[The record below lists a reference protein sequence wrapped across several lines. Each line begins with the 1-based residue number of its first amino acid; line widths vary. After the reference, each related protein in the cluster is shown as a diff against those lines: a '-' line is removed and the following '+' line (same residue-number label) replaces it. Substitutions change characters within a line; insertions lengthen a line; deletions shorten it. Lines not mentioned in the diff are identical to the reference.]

1 MGMAGSPT
9 PQRPPSASQ
18 GTPNH
23 NMAQG
28 QQSQHSTPQPA
39 PQNQTPANQQ
49 QPNSAATPQ
58 TPTFPSNA
66 QNPAVNGAPPAAA
79 PLSPSSVTRE
89 QERMMVLLSI
99 NNELLYESIRM
110 QQTLHEFKEDS
121 GPPEA
126 GAAPSREEMMA
137 QQDYN
142 QCMRRLQGNLSYLAT
157 MVDRDRKPATLP
169 PSPAYLTPPPLNMK
183 IPVKSHPPGADE
195 ETKALEPMVDREQ
208 RQKLM
213 VELYTQLQGL
223 YPGVDPKKEPTYNRA
238 PGQKPGTA
246 QASPV
251 VTHSQ
256 GPPQTPTSATAP

>member
-1 MGMAGSPT
+1 
-9 PQRPPSASQ
+9 
-18 GTPNH
+18 
-23 NMAQG
+23 
-28 QQSQHSTPQPA
+28 
-39 PQNQTPANQQ
+39 
-49 QPNSAATPQ
+49 
-58 TPTFPSNA
+58 
-66 QNPAVNGAPPAAA
+66 
-79 PLSPSSVTRE
+79 
-89 QERMMVLLSI
+89 
-99 NNELLYESIRM
+99 M

-169 PSPAYLTPPPLNMK
+169 PSPALIRLELTRRPKSLN
-183 IPVKSHPPGADE
+183 
-195 ETKALEPMVDREQ
+195 PMVDREQ